1 MNLVGV
7 YRTEIIGEVMNKIN
21 QAREFAK
28 ERHKGQWYGD
38 KDYFDWHIEGVVELI
53 KNNIP
58 NSLFEVYPYYDNLIV
73 TTLLHDILEDTN
85 TTEDEI
91 TELFGVD
98 ISSSVK
104 ILTRKE
110 SETYFEYID
119 RVSESKLCALIKY
132 YDVFYNLNQTV
143 SDSIV
148 GKLNID
154 KYSRYMKA
162 LERLGRNLYKGV

>member
-1 MNLVGV
+1 
-7 YRTEIIGEVMNKIN
+7 MNKIN

-38 KDYFDWHIEGVVELI
+38 KDYFDWHIEGVVELV
-53 KNNIP
+53 KNNLPI
-58 NSLFEVYPYYDNLIV
+58 SLFDEVSHYEELIV
-73 TTLLHDILEDTN
+73 ITLLHDILEDTD

-91 TELFGVD
+91 TDLFGV
-98 ISSSVK
+98 SVSTSVK
-104 ILTRKE
+104 TLTRKE
-110 SETYFEYID
+110 SETYFEYINK
-119 RVSESKLCALIKY
+119 VSDSKLCALIKY

-148 GKLNID
+148 GKLNIN

-162 LERLGRNLYKGV
+162 LEILGRNMYKGIQH

>member
-1 MNLVGV
+1 
-7 YRTEIIGEVMNKIN
+7 MNKIN

-28 ERHKGQWYGD
+28 ERHKGQWYED
-38 KDYFDWHIEGVVELI
+38 KDYFDWHIEGVLELV
-53 KNNIP
+53 KNNLP
-58 NSLFEVYPYYDNLIV
+58 KSLFEVLDYYEDLVVI
-73 TTLLHDILEDTN
+73 TLLHDILEDTD
-85 TTEDEI
+85 TTEGEI
-91 TELFGVD
+91 ADLFGVD

-110 SETYFEYID
+110 SETYFDYID
-119 RVSESKLCALIKY
+119 RVSESKLCSLIKY

-162 LERLGRNLYKGV
+162 LERLGRNMYKEI